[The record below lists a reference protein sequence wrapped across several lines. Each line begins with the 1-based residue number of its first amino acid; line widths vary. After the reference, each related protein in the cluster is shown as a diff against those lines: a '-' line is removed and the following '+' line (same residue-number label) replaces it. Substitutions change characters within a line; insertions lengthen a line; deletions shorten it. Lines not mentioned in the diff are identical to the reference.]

1 MNITLKSSKTN
12 QYYIG
17 SLNDILSEKQIQII
31 LSRIIDWKFKET
43 IFSNIDVDGTKLNV
57 LATSLN
63 NCNIQ
68 FDSIVNDGI
77 NLLHYKEG
85 SLMTFSKGFIFVIAI
100 EELSSL
106 LNCTINELV
115 GNMSNSIL
123 LSDCDDGINLS
134 KLNYAKEVII
144 KVGDKKI
151 KLFNSK
157 I

>member
-1 MNITLKSSKTN
+1 
-12 QYYIG
+12 
-17 SLNDILSEKQIQII
+17 
-31 LSRIIDWKFKET
+31 
-43 IFSNIDVDGTKLNV
+43 
-57 LATSLN
+57 
-63 NCNIQ
+63 
-68 FDSIVNDGI
+68 
-77 NLLHYKEG
+77 
-85 SLMTFSKGFIFVIAI
+85 MTFSKGFIFVIAI

-106 LNCTINELV
+106 LNCTIDELV

>member
-106 LNCTINELV
+106 LNCTIDELV

>member
-106 LNCTINELV
+106 LNCTIDELV
-115 GNMSNSIL
+115 GNMSNSNI